1 MSHEVDDDG
10 DDGDDD
16 GDDSDEGDDD
26 DDDDANSFAAPDR
39 PTNLDHAACRF
50 WL

>member
-26 DDDDANSFAAPDR
+26 DDANSFAAPDR